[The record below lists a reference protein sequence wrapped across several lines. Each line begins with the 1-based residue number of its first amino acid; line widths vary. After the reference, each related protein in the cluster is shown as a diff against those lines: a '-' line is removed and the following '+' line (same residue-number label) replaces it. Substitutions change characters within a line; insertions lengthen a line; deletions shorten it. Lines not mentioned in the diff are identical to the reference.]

1 MTVYVHVICQ
11 FEEQNLAG
19 FYFFLGLT
27 YIYFPFTYLGG
38 SKQFAYCLPECQAFR
53 PGPASPKIKKT
64 VVPVLHCAT
73 QGSRGE
79 GGGGSAAQTRPS
91 AHGVEKASPLTLTF
105 GSGYADF
112 EF

>member
-1 MTVYVHVICQ
+1 MCQ

-38 SKQFAYCLPECQAFR
+38 SKQFAYCLPECQAFC
-53 PGPASPKIKKT
+53 PGLTSPKIKT

-73 QGSRGE
+73 QGSRGT
-79 GGGGSAAQTRPS
+79 GGGGSAA
-91 AHGVEKASPLTLTF
+91 
-105 GSGYADF
+105 
-112 EF
+112 